1 MSFLVRITA
10 STDHGSN
17 TLAKRPLHSSDTGAG
32 SHIVA
37 PEAVA
42 EAYYSRVPGAVLDT
56 GFPDHETL
64 WYVFLNSET

>member
-1 MSFLVRITA
+1 MSFWVRITA

-17 TLAKRPLHSSDTGAG
+17 TQAKPLLHSPDTGAG

-37 PEAVA
+37 PESVA

-56 GFPDHETL
+56 GFPDNETL
-64 WYVFLNSET
+64 WYVF